1 MTRASGQS
9 QHRDTLLRHPSSGAA
24 VSTPR
29 AVAPRRHHPHR
40 LVILRHRSG
49 EDPLTAFDVENN
61 ARQIKK
67 NRGANCVGLGIDLKL
82 RHDLTCE
89 GQQLEN
95 DWQPI
100 ETAPLDGTRILLVD
114 GEHPTDMCTGWWT
127 MAGWRDF
134 GDIGCNGLADYSPT
148 HWMQLPAPPRPLEA
162 RRASFASH

>member
-1 MTRASGQS
+1 
-9 QHRDTLLRHPSSGAA
+9 
-24 VSTPR
+24 
-29 AVAPRRHHPHR
+29 

-49 EDPLTAFDVENN
+49 EDPLTAFDVENY

-82 RHDLTCE
+82 RHELTRE